1 MLLYTDR
8 SCLVLALLSNR
19 SQFTHFPIETV
30 PVVAGLPSPAAPPVS
45 PAAAAAAVL
54 SLLDLNLIF
63 GRCLRQL
70 IQNSTAVGV
79 FRVPDRAECNTG
91 TGSC

>member
-8 SCLVLALLSNR
+8 SCLVLALLSNL

-30 PVVAGLPSPAAPPVS
+30 PVVAGLPSPPAPPVS

-70 IQNSTAVGV
+70 IQNSTAVGG
-79 FRVPDRAECNTG
+79 FRVPDFAECNTG